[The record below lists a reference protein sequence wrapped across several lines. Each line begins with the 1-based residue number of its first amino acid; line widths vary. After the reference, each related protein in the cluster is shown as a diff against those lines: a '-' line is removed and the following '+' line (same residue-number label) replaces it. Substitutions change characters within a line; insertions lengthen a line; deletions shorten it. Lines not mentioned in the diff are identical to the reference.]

1 MLLLGNIKILSEVI
15 MKINL
20 FVVGKIKDSNLN
32 AMIQEFIKRLSSYAT
47 INIEEI
53 NDESLPDKPNESE
66 IKKAV
71 EIEGEK
77 ILKKVEKMQYV
88 IIFDLVSYQPN
99 SVEFAKIL
107 QTKIDLFG
115 SKIGFVIGGSY
126 GLSDNVKKRAN
137 LAIGLS
143 NLTFTHQMAR
153 LIVLEQIYRAF
164 KINHNEVY
172 HK

>member
-1 MLLLGNIKILSEVI
+1 

-20 FVVGKIKDSNLN
+20 FVVGKIKDINLN
-32 AMIQEFIKRLSSYAT
+32 AMIQEFIKRLSNYAT
-47 INIEEI
+47 TNIVEI
-53 NDESLPDKPNESE
+53 NDEPLPDKPNDAE

-71 EIEGEK
+71 DTEGDK
-77 ILKKVEKMQYV
+77 ILKKIDKMQYV

-107 QTKIDLFG
+107 QAKIDLFG

-126 GLSDNVKKRAN
+126 
-137 LAIGLS
+137 GLS

>member
-1 MLLLGNIKILSEVI
+1 

-77 ILKKVEKMQYV
+77 ILKKVEKMQCV

-126 GLSDNVKKRAN
+126 GLSPSVKKRAN

-153 LIVLEQIYRAF
+153 LLVLEQIYRAF

>member
-1 MLLLGNIKILSEVI
+1 

-20 FVVGKIKDSNLN
+20 FVVGKIKDINLN
-32 AMIQEFIKRLSSYAT
+32 AMIQEFIKRLSNYAT
-47 INIEEI
+47 INIIEI
-53 NDESLPDKPNESE
+53 NDEPLPDKPNEAE

-71 EIEGEK
+71 DTEGEK
-77 ILKKVEKMQYV
+77 ILKKIDKMQYI

-126 GLSDNVKKRAN
+126 GLSESVKKRAN

>member
-1 MLLLGNIKILSEVI
+1 

-107 QTKIDLFG
+107 QAKIDLFG